1 MIAHDPSLVILSI
14 TIAILGTFTASVM
27 TSNLGLLS
35 RGEGRMRIVMASI
48 TLGGCIWAMNFV
60 GLLSI
65 SIGAPVNLTRDPTL
79 LGGSAAVSF
88 VGTAVALFM
97 LWPNAM
103 NPARLPFA
111 IILLGIVIS
120 ATSYLGIAAV
130 AGRGIELSWFLASI
144 CAVFATQSGLM
155 LLVFLFQPRGVI
167 LTLMGA
173 IALGLLL
180 TAAHYLAIAS
190 APGLEEALLS
200 IPRAHTGIS
209 VRHLAWA
216 ATIMMYFV
224 CSICL
229 SVFVIAQFRDDA
241 R

>member
-27 TSNLGLLS
+27 TSNVGALS
-35 RGEGRMRIVMASI
+35 RGEGRMRIVMAAV

-60 GLLSI
+60 GLLSMEV
-65 SIGAPVNLTRDPTL
+65 PVNLAYDPLL
-79 LGGSAAVSF
+79 LGVSAAVAF
-88 VGTAVALFM
+88 IGTGIALFL
-97 LWPNAM
+97 LWPKGISA
-103 NPARLPFA
+103 ARLPPA
-111 IILLGIVIS
+111 IVLLGIAIS
-120 ATSYLGIAAV
+120 ATSYLGIVAV
-130 AGRGIELSWFLASI
+130 AGRGVEVSWFLAAI

-167 LTLMGA
+167 LTLAGA

-190 APGLEEALLS
+190 APGLEDLLL
-200 IPRAHTGIS
+200 IVPRSHTGIS
-209 VRHLAWA
+209 ERHLAWA

-229 SVFVIAQFRDDA
+229 SVFVITQFREDIQ
-241 R
+241 

>member
-27 TSNLGLLS
+27 TSNVSALS
-35 RGEGRMRIVMASI
+35 RGEGRMRIVMAAL
-48 TLGGCIWAMNFV
+48 TLGGGIWAMNFV
-60 GLLSI
+60 GLLSME
-65 SIGAPVNLTRDPTL
+65 APVDLQRDPLL

-88 VGTAVALFM
+88 IGTAAALFL
-97 LWPNAM
+97 LWPKGVSA
-103 NPARLPFA
+103 ARLPPA
-111 IILLGIVIS
+111 IILFGIAIS

-130 AGRGIELSWFLASI
+130 AGREIELSWFLASI
-144 CAVFATQSGLM
+144 CTVFATQSGLM
-155 LLVFLFQPRGVI
+155 LLVFLFQPRGVV
-167 LTLMGA
+167 LTLGGA

-190 APGLEEALLS
+190 APGLEETLRFM
-200 IPRAHTGIS
+200 PRNANGVS
-209 VRHLAWA
+209 ERHLAWA

-229 SVFVIAQFRDDA
+229 SIFVIAQFRDDIK
-241 R
+241 

>member
-1 MIAHDPSLVILSI
+1 MIAHDPSLVILSV

-27 TSNLGLLS
+27 TSNLGVLS

-65 SIGAPVNLTRDPTL
+65 EIQVNLTRDPVL

-88 VGTAVALFM
+88 IGTAVALFM

-103 NPARLPFA
+103 NAARLPFA

-120 ATSYLGIAAV
+120 STSYLGIAAV
-130 AGRGIELSWFLASI
+130 AGREIELSWFLASI

-200 IPRAHTGIS
+200 IPRSHAGIS

-229 SVFVIAQFRDDA
+229 SVFVIAQFRDDI

>member
-27 TSNLGLLS
+27 TSNLGVLS
-35 RGEGRMRIVMASI
+35 RGEGRMRIVMASV

-65 SIGAPVNLTRDPTL
+65 EAPVNLTRDPVL
-79 LGGSAAVSF
+79 LGSSAALSF
-88 VGTAVALFM
+88 IGTAVALFM

-103 NPARLPFA
+103 NAARLPFA

-130 AGRGIELSWFLASI
+130 AGRQIELSWFLASI

-173 IALGLLL
+173 VALGLLL
-180 TAAHYLAIAS
+180 TAAHYLAVAS
-190 APGLEEALLS
+190 VPGLEEALLT
-200 IPRAHTGIS
+200 IPRSHTGIS

-241 R
+241 S

>member
-27 TSNLGLLS
+27 TSNVEALS
-35 RGEGRMRIVMASI
+35 RGEGRMRIFMAAL

-60 GLLSI
+60 GLLAI
-65 SIGAPVNLTRDPTL
+65 DAPVNLTRDPVL
-79 LGGSAAVSF
+79 LGTSAAVSF
-88 VGTAVALFM
+88 IGTAVALFL
-97 LWPNAM
+97 LWPKGMSA
-103 NPARLPFA
+103 ARLPPA
-111 IILLGIVIS
+111 IVLLGIAIC

-130 AGRGIELSWFLASI
+130 AGRGLELSWFLAAI

-190 APGLEEALLS
+190 APGLEDALLA
-200 IPRAHTGIS
+200 IPRSHTGIS
-209 VRHLAWA
+209 ERYLAWA
-216 ATIMMYFV
+216 ATIMMYFL

-229 SVFVIAQFRDDA
+229 SVFVITQFREDI

>member
-27 TSNLGLLS
+27 TSNLGALS

-60 GLLSI
+60 GLLSLEI
-65 SIGAPVNLTRDPTL
+65 PVDLTRDPVL

-88 VGTAVALFM
+88 IGTAIALFM

-111 IILLGIVIS
+111 IILLGLVIS

-155 LLVFLFQPRGVI
+155 LLVFLFQPRGMI

-229 SVFVIAQFRDDA
+229 SVFVIAQFREDV

>member
-27 TSNLGLLS
+27 TSNVGAIS
-35 RGEGRMRIVMASI
+35 RGEGRMRIVMASV

-65 SIGAPVNLTRDPTL
+65 EAPVNLARDPVL
-79 LGGSAAVSF
+79 LGSSAAVSF
-88 VGTAVALFM
+88 TGTAAALFL
-97 LWPNAM
+97 LWPNGVSA
-103 NPARLPFA
+103 ARLPPA
-111 IILLGIVIS
+111 IILLGIAIS
-120 ATSYLGIAAV
+120 ATSYLGIAAI
-130 AGRGIELSWFLASI
+130 AGRQVELSWFLASI

-155 LLVFLFQPRGVI
+155 LLVFLFQPRGVV
-167 LTLMGA
+167 LTLTGA

-180 TAAHYLAIAS
+180 TAAHYLAVAS
-190 APGLEEALLS
+190 APGLEEALFS
-200 IPRAHTGIS
+200 IPRNTNGVS
-209 VRHLAWA
+209 ERHLAWA
-216 ATIMMYFV
+216 ATIMVYFV

-229 SVFVIAQFRDDA
+229 SIFVIAQFREEM

>member
-27 TSNLGLLS
+27 TSNLGVLS

-60 GLLSI
+60 GLLSLEI
-65 SIGAPVNLTRDPTL
+65 PVNLTRDPVL

-88 VGTAVALFM
+88 IGTAIALFM

-103 NPARLPFA
+103 NAARLPFA

-190 APGLEEALLS
+190 APGLEEALLI
-200 IPRAHTGIS
+200 IPRGHAGIS
-209 VRHLAWA
+209 ERHLAWA

-229 SVFVIAQFRDDA
+229 SVFVIAQFRDDT

>member
-27 TSNLGLLS
+27 TSNLGVLS

-65 SIGAPVNLTRDPTL
+65 EIPVDLTRDPVL

-88 VGTAVALFM
+88 IGTAIALFM

-103 NPARLPFA
+103 NAARLPFA

-173 IALGLLL
+173 VALGLLL

-229 SVFVIAQFRDDA
+229 SVFVIAQFREDV

>member
-27 TSNLGLLS
+27 TSNLGVLS
-35 RGEGRMRIVMASI
+35 RGEGRMRIVMASV

-65 SIGAPVNLTRDPTL
+65 EVPVNLTRDPVL
-79 LGGSAAVSF
+79 LGGSAALSF
-88 VGTAVALFM
+88 IGTAVALFM

-103 NPARLPFA
+103 NAARLPFA

-130 AGRGIELSWFLASI
+130 AGRQIELSWFLASI

-173 IALGLLL
+173 VALGLLL
-180 TAAHYLAIAS
+180 TAAHYLAVAS
-190 APGLEEALLS
+190 VPGLEEALLT
-200 IPRAHTGIS
+200 IPRSHTGIS

-241 R
+241 S

>member
-27 TSNLGLLS
+27 TSNVGAIS
-35 RGEGRMRIVMASI
+35 RGEGRMRIVMASV

-65 SIGAPVNLTRDPTL
+65 EAPLNLVRDPVL

-88 VGTAVALFM
+88 IGTAIALFL
-97 LWPNAM
+97 LWPKGVSAG
-103 NPARLPFA
+103 RLPPA
-111 IILLGIVIS
+111 IVLFGIAIS

-130 AGRGIELSWFLASI
+130 AGRQLEFSWFLASI

-155 LLVFLFQPRGVI
+155 LLVFLFLPRGVF
-167 LTLMGA
+167 LTLTGA

-190 APGLEEALLS
+190 APGLEDALFA
-200 IPRAHTGIS
+200 IPRNNSGVS
-209 VRHLAWA
+209 ERHLAWA
-216 ATIMMYFV
+216 ATIMTYFV

-229 SVFVIAQFRDDA
+229 SVFVIGQFRDDM